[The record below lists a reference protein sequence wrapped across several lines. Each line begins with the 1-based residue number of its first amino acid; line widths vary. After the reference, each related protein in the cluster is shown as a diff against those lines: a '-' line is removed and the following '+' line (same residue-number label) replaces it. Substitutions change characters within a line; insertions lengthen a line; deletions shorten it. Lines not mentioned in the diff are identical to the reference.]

1 MHVRAHAR
9 ACVRAKL
16 LKLHLD
22 GEGEERLFNRIQ
34 IIGSLKILEIYIWVI
49 LLKTSQNCDIDGK
62 NSKCEFF

>member
-1 MHVRAHAR
+1 MCVRVYMHVRAHAR

-34 IIGSLKILEIYIWVI
+34 IIGSLKILEIYIYG
-49 LLKTSQNCDIDGK
+49 SF
-62 NSKCEFF
+62 S